1 MDIMRME
8 KNFLHWGHDI
18 TPEEN
23 PFEAGLGFA
32 VSFKKKENFIGKEA
46 LLKIREQKLKKKL
59 VMFTLQDSMPGKPL
73 VLHDEPIYCDNK
85 IIGRTTSGNYSFNY
99 KKNMVLGYVNLFSS
113 KEELQKKNFVIEI
126 EQKYYKTNLQKK
138 ALHDPNN
145 IMLKK

>member
-1 MDIMRME
+1 
-8 KNFLHWGHDI
+8 
-18 TPEEN
+18 
-23 PFEAGLGFA
+23 
-32 VSFKKKENFIGKEA
+32 
-46 LLKIREQKLKKKL
+46 
-59 VMFTLQDSMPGKPL
+59 L